1 MVTRIVKMT
10 FAEEHIPAFLELFR
24 ANREAIASAEGC
36 MSVELLRDIHKP
48 GVMFTYSHW
57 LDEKFIDLYKQSELF
72 GRVWP
77 ETKRYFAAPAEVWT
91 LEKE

>member
-24 ANREAIASAEGC
+24 ANREAITSAEGC
-36 MSVELLRDIHKP
+36 ISVELLRDTVQP
-48 GVMFTYSHW
+48 GLMFTYSRW
-57 LDEKFIDLYKQSELF
+57 TDEKFIDLYRQSELF

-77 ETKRYFAAPAEVWT
+77 ETKRYFAAAPEVWT
-91 LEKE
+91 LRKE